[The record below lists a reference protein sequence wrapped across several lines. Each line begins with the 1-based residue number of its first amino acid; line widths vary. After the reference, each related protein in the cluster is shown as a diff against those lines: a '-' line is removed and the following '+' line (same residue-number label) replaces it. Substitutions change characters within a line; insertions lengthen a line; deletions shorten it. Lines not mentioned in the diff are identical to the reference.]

1 MSASRRSR
9 EGVRPRDFGLV
20 LKPRP
25 GSCRERPRR
34 VTTSWSIPNSPPDG
48 PQVLPAGRL
57 YFRSALSQIVAFGR
71 QFPDQLTKRIRQRR
85 RAVLSA
91 PRKNIP
97 NRPGLQ
103 PQCSLSA
110 AIAKP
115 LRQRSSI
122 HVANIC
128 VSSAHSHPQMHLKG
142 AMSLPLKKTYPPM
155 EARPAVEL
163 PSGPEW
169 QYEPKWD
176 GFRCLAF
183 RDGKRVDLMSK
194 SQKPL
199 TRYFPELFA
208 ALAVLKAQRFVLD
221 GEIVIPSDDG

>member
-1 MSASRRSR
+1 MRWLRLRAGCSKRGFGRNHIATELQPAHLAGEYGWNASRRSR
-9 EGVRPRDFGLV
+9 EGFHPRDFGLV

-103 PQCSLSA
+103 PQCSYLRA
-110 AIAKP
+110 APRI
-115 LRQRSSI
+115 S
-122 HVANIC
+122 
-128 VSSAHSHPQMHLKG
+128 
-142 AMSLPLKKTYPPM
+142 T
-155 EARPAVEL
+155 
-163 PSGPEW
+163 GPE
-169 QYEPKWD
+169 
-176 GFRCLAF
+176 GRMILC
-183 RDGKRVDLMSK
+183 R
-194 SQKPL
+194 L
-199 TRYFPELFA
+199 TRRSKRHSSTLMNAFSVGPHFPVA
-208 ALAVLKAQRFVLD
+208 
-221 GEIVIPSDDG
+221 IPDFSADREAPNSACWYGSAR